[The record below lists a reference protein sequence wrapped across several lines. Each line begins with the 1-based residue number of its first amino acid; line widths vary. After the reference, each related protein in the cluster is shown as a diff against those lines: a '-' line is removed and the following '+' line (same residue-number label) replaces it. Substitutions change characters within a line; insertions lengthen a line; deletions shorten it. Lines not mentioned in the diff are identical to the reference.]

1 MLQIILIGQLM
12 FLLVLKQQWVTK
24 EITMATIAM
33 AMGKPPTR
41 DSIEEALKNQT
52 TNIYLNDY
60 KQFRSKEWSLM
71 NLLLTSGIS
80 NARENINLLNTTMID
95 DYMKFKKLRIEVGEE
110 QFWMDVQ
117 HIIVDIVYK
126 TLFGNNLEASKYLK
140 KGFFSLVNT
149 VATTTNVS
157 ERDKKEI
164 LAKILDGVEVEGMTA
179 FFST

>member
-1 MLQIILIGQLM
+1 
-12 FLLVLKQQWVTK
+12 
-24 EITMATIAM
+24 
-33 AMGKPPTR
+33 
-41 DSIEEALKNQT
+41 
-52 TNIYLNDY
+52 
-60 KQFRSKEWSLM
+60 
-71 NLLLTSGIS
+71 
-80 NARENINLLNTTMID
+80 
-95 DYMKFKKLRIEVGEE
+95 
-110 QFWMDVQ
+110 MDVQ